1 MYKKTKRIISSVLL
15 LCFLMLNVVPICAQ
29 TSDFPCS
36 SERIS
41 NLNLLKVSDN
51 HLIYTFEKG
60 NIEYKYIEY
69 LIDRDTV
76 VTEKY
81 IKRDNKFVLH
91 ETITTNNIGAML
103 NEEQNNDFFGYHFN
117 EDEQLLTD
125 LESVQSREYQ
135 FYWEFHS
142 RSQGST
148 RWRNMTIAVI
158 ASTLAHVTGGDIG
171 HVISV
176 ASFLFYELV
185 DTVYYDLTLFKD
197 RNAPSFRPNWKKDI
211 YWYTDPNRTI
221 PTVPPY
227 TIEIIQT
234 WWG

>member
-1 MYKKTKRIISSVLL
+1 MDFLNPYYLQIVVFALINVVNALSVFFAMSTGQISLGTAGFMAVGAYTSAILTMQYDIPMFVTVLL
-15 LCFLMLNVVPICAQ
+15 SGL
-29 TSDFPCS
+29 
-36 SERIS
+36 
-41 NLNLLKVSDN
+41 
-51 HLIYTFEKG
+51 
-60 NIEYKYIEY
+60 
-69 LIDRDTV
+69 
-76 VTEKY
+76 
-81 IKRDNKFVLH
+81 
-91 ETITTNNIGAML
+91 
-103 NEEQNNDFFGYHFN
+103 
-117 EDEQLLTD
+117 
-125 LESVQSREYQ
+125 
-135 FYWEFHS
+135 
-142 RSQGST
+142 
-148 RWRNMTIAVI
+148 IAVI